1 MRFGLVGAGE
11 IGRVRADALRRSPS
25 CRLAAVADVAP
36 DRARAAARVSTA
48 SVYTDYRQL
57 LDQSDLDAVIVST
70 PPDIHEEVAMAAL
83 ERGKH
88 VLCEKPFAPTLDA
101 CRRLLRTA
109 RRSGLTL
116 ATGFN
121 QRYFPAIKFVR
132 HTVESG
138 EIGELS
144 FVRAFTGHT
153 GLSEFREPWMH
164 ERARVGG
171 GAFMDNGLHLIDL
184 IDGLLGEVTEVFGLA
199 SGRVWRLDSA
209 EDNGFAL
216 MRNRQGAVASLHA
229 SWTEWTGYR
238 FFIEAYG
245 DRGMVRASYAPMFSK
260 AIYLKKPGVVRRR
273 RFNFYPSVALR
284 EAVRGWKSTV
294 LVAFQ
299 EELRDFVRLVG
310 GETAALADGV
320 AGCRA
325 VGIVHALYESART
338 RAAVNVAD
346 MGQVED

>member
-11 IGRVRADALRRSPS
+11 IGRVRADALRRSPG
-25 CRLAAVADVAP
+25 CRLVAVADVAS
-36 DRARAAARVSTA
+36 DRARAAARASSA

-57 LDQSDLDAVIVST
+57 LDHPDIDAVIVST
-70 PPDIHEEVAMAAL
+70 PPDVHEEVALAAL
-83 ERGKH
+83 ECGKH
-88 VLCEKPFAPTLDA
+88 VLSEKPLAPTVDA
-101 CRRLLRTA
+101 CFGLLQTA
-109 RRSGLTL
+109 QQRGLTL

-121 QRYFPAIKFVR
+121 QRYFPAIKFVK

-144 FVRAFTGHT
+144 FIRAFTGHT
-153 GLSEFREPWMH
+153 GLSEFRQPSTQEQG
-164 ERARVGG
+164 AIGG
-171 GAFMDNGLHLIDL
+171 GALMDNGLHLIDL
-184 IDGLLGEVTEVFGLA
+184 IDDILGGVTEVFGLT
-199 SGRVWRLDSA
+199 SGSVWRFDSA

-216 MRNRQGAVASLHA
+216 MRNRDGKVASLHA

-310 GETAALADGV
+310 GETTAQADGV

-325 VGIVHALYESART
+325 VGIVHALYESAKT
-338 RAAVNVAD
+338 RAAVRVSD
-346 MGQVED
+346 IGQVEQ

>member
-11 IGRVRADALRRSPS
+11 IGRVRADALRRAQG
-25 CRLAAVADVAP
+25 CRLVAVADLAQ
-36 DRARAAARVSTA
+36 DRARAAARASSA

-57 LDQSDLDAVIVST
+57 LDHPDLDAVIVST
-70 PPDIHEEVAMAAL
+70 PPDVHEAVAMAAL

-88 VLCEKPFAPTLDA
+88 VLCEKPLAPTVEA

-109 RRSGLTL
+109 QRRGLTL

-121 QRYFPAIKFVR
+121 QRYFPAIRFVKQ
-132 HTVESG
+132 TVESG

-144 FVRAFTGHT
+144 FVRALTGHT
-153 GLSEFREPWMH
+153 GLSEFRQPRMREQGV
-164 ERARVGG
+164 VGG
-171 GAFMDNGLHLIDL
+171 GALMDNGLHLIDL
-184 IDGLLGEVTEVFGLA
+184 IDDILGGVTEVWGLT
-199 SGRVWRLDSA
+199 SGSVWRLDSA

-216 MRNRQGAVASLHA
+216 MRNREGKVASLHA
-229 SWTEWTGYR
+229 GWTEWTGYR

-245 DRGMVRASYAPMFSK
+245 DRGMARASYAPMFSK

-273 RFNFYPSVALR
+273 RFNFYPSSALR

-294 LVAFQ
+294 RVAFQ

-310 GETAALADGV
+310 GGTTTQADGV

-325 VGIVHALYESART
+325 VGIVHALYESAKT
-338 RAAVNVAD
+338 GAAVNVSD
-346 MGQVED
+346 IGRVER

>member
-25 CRLAAVADVAP
+25 CRLTAVADPVP
-36 DRARAAARVSTA
+36 ERAREAARA
-48 SVYTDYRQL
+48 SAASIYTDCRQL
-57 LDQSDLDAVIVST
+57 LDQPDLDAVVVST

-83 ERGKH
+83 ERGSH
-88 VLCEKPFAPTLDA
+88 VLCEKPLAPTLDA

-109 RRSGLTL
+109 RQAGLTL

-121 QRYFPAIKFVR
+121 QRYFPAIKFVK
-132 HTVESG
+132 HTVQSG

-144 FVRAFTGHT
+144 FVRTFTGHT
-153 GLSEFREPWMH
+153 GLSEFREPWMQ
-164 ERARVGG
+164 EPARVRG
-171 GAFMDNGLHLIDL
+171 GAFMDNGLHLIAL
-184 IDGLLGEVTEVFGLA
+184 IDHILGEVREVYGLA
-199 SGRVWRLDSA
+199 GDRVWRLGSV

-216 MRNRQGAVASLHA
+216 MRNRVGVVASLHA
-229 SWTEWTGYR
+229 SWTEWTGHR

-245 DRGMVRASYAPMFSK
+245 DRGMVRASYASMFFK
-260 AIYLKKPGVVRRR
+260 AIYLTKPGVVRRR

-284 EAVRGWKSTV
+284 EVLRGWKSTV
-294 LVAFQ
+294 LVAFE

-310 GETAALADGV
+310 GETVALADGV

-338 RAAVNVAD
+338 QAAVNVAD
-346 MGQVED
+346 MGRVEK